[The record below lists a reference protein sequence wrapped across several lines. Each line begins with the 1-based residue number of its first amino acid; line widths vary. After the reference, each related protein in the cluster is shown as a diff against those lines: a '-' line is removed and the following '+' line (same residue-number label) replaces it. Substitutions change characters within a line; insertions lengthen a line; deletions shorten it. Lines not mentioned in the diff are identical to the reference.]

1 MIKQEAHKKGPRHNC
16 LEPVSLHRY
25 NSIRI
30 SSQKIHRLINRIKEI
45 KPSLAEHGDRVEN
58 DLVEPR
64 HTNNRTSF
72 DVRGVITSDL
82 FKFLNGFA
90 TESASA

>member
-1 MIKQEAHKKGPRHNC
+1 MPRASVFLSKG
-16 LEPVSLHRY
+16 
-25 NSIRI
+25 SIRI
-30 SSQKIHRLINRIKEI
+30 ISPKINRFINRIKEI
-45 KPSLAEHGDRVEN
+45 KPPLTEHGDRVEN
-58 DLVEPR
+58 DLLEFR
-64 HTNNRTSF
+64 HTNNRTRF